1 MNTISIQTVQHTN
14 PMEEPAARREANLA
28 AFRKMMEE
36 AVQKANEQAHK
47 EYLSQ
52 LTNPTSTNVRLTDE
66 QRKYL
71 SERYDTE
78 NMTKEE
84 FGAFVEDLYKFGIL
98 SDKDKSN
105 LGYGDDDLRCFRTVC
120 SVAPHVPGR
129 NYNTLSDCDG
139 NVLAWTKY
147 QSAIEHFD
155 PQAKQFYHSS
165 TALLYARL
173 HNILQQMKF

>member
-78 NMTKEE
+78 NMRSEE
-84 FGAFVEDLYKFGIL
+84 HTSEL
-98 SDKDKSN
+98 
-105 LGYGDDDLRCFRTVC
+105 
-120 SVAPHVPGR
+120 
-129 NYNTLSDCDG
+129 
-139 NVLAWTKY
+139 
-147 QSAIEHFD
+147 QSPA
-155 PQAKQFYHSS
+155 
-165 TALLYARL
+165 
-173 HNILQQMKF
+173 